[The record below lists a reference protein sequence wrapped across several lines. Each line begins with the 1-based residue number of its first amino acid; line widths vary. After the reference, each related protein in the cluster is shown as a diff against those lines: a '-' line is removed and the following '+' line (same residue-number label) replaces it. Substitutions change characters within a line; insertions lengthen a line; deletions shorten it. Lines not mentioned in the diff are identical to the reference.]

1 MIGEEGE
8 KAVKLISEVDRERV
22 IVLVSYS
29 GSIDDMAN
37 MLSISSPEDGA
48 RLGLLEVDI
57 SSRSRVEF
65 DRTRRRSSF

>member
-1 MIGEEGE
+1 LIGEEGE
-8 KAVKLISEVDRERV
+8 KAVRLISEVDWERV
-22 IVLVSYS
+22 IIVLVSYS

-57 SSRSRVEF
+57 SRSRVEF
-65 DRTRRRSSF
+65 DRCRSF

>member
-8 KAVKLISEVDRERV
+8 KAVRLISEVDWERV
-22 IVLVSYS
+22 IIVLVSYS

-57 SSRSRVEF
+57 SRSRVEF
-65 DRTRRRSSF
+65 DRCRSF